1 MSDASRRSFLAV
13 AGAGAAA
20 GTVGITAGGA
30 AAAASGRSSSREPV
44 VVYIEEPATG
54 RLTIMNGDQE
64 VEIVDQDLVA
74 RIIKAGGGA

>member
-1 MSDASRRSFLAV
+1 M

-30 AAAASGRSSSREPV
+30 AAAASGRTSNREPV
-44 VVYIEEPATG
+44 VVYIEEPANG

-64 VEIVDQDLVA
+64 VEIVDADLVA